1 MGTHSKRLEIP
12 QHVLAAFQL
21 EGTGVAVGAPWDYG
35 LQFRRVVVSP
45 AAETAAWSGKVR
57 EKIAGQS
64 ANLRI
69 SRPVRATDGRL
80 VVGGFAANEFG
91 DGAPAAR
98 VDEAV
103 AAALVLDELL
113 YGIEVP
119 SSPSRP
125 NPWTKAD
132 RTVWAGERI
141 AGERVVAHLD
151 FLSCCLFDGTNPPML
166 STLVPS
172 VDLRPKGFTAALVIV
187 DGLLADAVDAKVL
200 QRWDSVPNLRALA
213 RKALDYRE
221 ASQLLDDS
229 NVRSH
234 FARVVQLLSD

>member
-1 MGTHSKRLEIP
+1 M
-12 QHVLAAFQL
+12 LAAFQL

-64 ANLRI
+64 PKLRI

-80 VVGGFAANEFG
+80 VVGGFAANEFV

-103 AAALVLDELL
+103 AAALIFDDLLD
-113 YGIEVP
+113 GAEVP
-119 SSPSRP
+119 SVPSRP
-125 NPWTKAD
+125 HPWAKAD
-132 RTVWAGERI
+132 RAVWAGERI

-151 FLSCCLFDGTNPPML
+151 FLSCCLFDGTNPPTL

-172 VDLRPKGFTAALVIV
+172 LDLRPRGFTAALVIV
-187 DGLLADAVDAKVL
+187 DGLLAEAVDAKVL

-213 RKALDYRE
+213 RRALAYRE

-229 NVRSH
+229 NIRSK
-234 FARVVQLLSD
+234 FALVAQLLSE